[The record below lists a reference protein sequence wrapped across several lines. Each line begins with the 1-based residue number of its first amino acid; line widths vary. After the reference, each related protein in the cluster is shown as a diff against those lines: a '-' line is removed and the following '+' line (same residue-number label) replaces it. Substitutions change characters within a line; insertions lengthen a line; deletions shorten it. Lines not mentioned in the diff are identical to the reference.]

1 MKCHKY
7 IFAEFAKFKRVG
19 KMQLC
24 TIVVTLALCLI
35 FILQLVPWI
44 NHPMSLP
51 RILNLP
57 ALTAIIP
64 LAACGLLLTGSAE
77 ASGTLFLIL
86 VSLTLIATVLVAVFH
101 AEIIAHRIGEP
112 LGTLVLALAV
122 TVIEVSLIISM
133 MLSGGDETRSLA
145 RDTVFATVMII
156 CNGVIGIC
164 LLSGGIRHQIVKFR
178 AEGSSAALS
187 VLAALTTLTLI
198 LPQFTTTVAGPIY
211 STAQLGFASLMSLI
225 LYLVFV
231 FVQTVRHKEHF
242 LAEVSQPGVG
252 QEDPHGEPASLA
264 TAWASFVLLMV
275 ALVGVVGLAKQLSP
289 AIKNGVDAIGAPQAV
304 IGIAIALL
312 VLMPETLAALRAA
325 RRNQIQ
331 TSLNLALGSALAT
344 IGLTIPAVG
353 AVAIAMGIPLELGL
367 PAKEIVLLALTLMVS
382 AITVIGG
389 QATIMQGTVHLV
401 LFAAFLFL
409 AVIP

>member
-1 MKCHKY
+1 M
-7 IFAEFAKFKRVG
+7 R
-19 KMQLC
+19 
-24 TIVVTLALCLI
+24 
-35 FILQLVPWI
+35 
-44 NHPMSLP
+44 LP
-51 RILNLP
+51 RIFDLP
-57 ALTAIIP
+57 AITLIVP
-64 LAACGLLLTGSAE
+64 LLACALLLSGLGSGGSA
-77 ASGTLFLIL
+77 LFLGL
-86 VSLTLIATVLVAVFH
+86 VSLTLIATVLVAVYH

-133 MLSGGDETRSLA
+133 MLSGGDEARSLA

-156 CNGVIGIC
+156 CNGVVGIC
-164 LLSGGIRHQIVKFR
+164 LLAGGIRHRIVRFR

-198 LPQFTTTVAGPIY
+198 LPQFTTTTPGPTY
-211 STAQLGFASLMSLI
+211 SNAQLGFASLMSLI

-231 FVQTVRHKEHF
+231 FVQTVRHKDHF
-242 LAEVSQPGVG
+242 LAHVHESDLASNEAAGHASQP
-252 QEDPHGEPASLA
+252 QLA
-264 TAWASFVLLMV
+264 TSWASFVLLLL

-289 AIKNGVDAIGAPQAV
+289 AIKSGVEAISAPLAV

-353 AVAIAMGIPLELGL
+353 AVAISLGMTLDLGL
-367 PAKEIVLLALTLMVS
+367 PAKEIVLLALTLIVS

-389 QATIMQGTVHLV
+389 QATIMQGTVHFV
-401 LFAAFLFL
+401 LFAVFLFL
-409 AVIP
+409 AIFP